1 MKGGNR
7 ILVIDD
13 EPTVTDGLRLLLND
27 AGYRV
32 ETAATGQQGVALF
45 NGGEFDLVVT
55 DLALPDVEGF
65 QVLKAVKEKDSSVEV
80 IMITGYG
87 SVDRAVE
94 AVKAGAFYFVEKPF
108 EPEGLLMLVERALDR
123 RALKADKD
131 QLIKRLSGRDSYHE
145 IVGRSKSMQDIFE
158 LIESVAKSDANI
170 LIVGESGTGKEMIAN
185 AIHYNSLRAKQN
197 FVKVNCAAL
206 PKELIESELFGHT
219 KGAFT
224 GAARDKE
231 GLIGAA
237 DGGSLLLDEIAE
249 MPVELQPKLLR
260 VLQERQY
267 LRLGSEKPVKVDFRL
282 ISATNRAPAEAIK
295 DQMLR
300 EDLFY
305 RISTITIEVP
315 PLRKRP
321 EDVQLLADT
330 FFKRFQAKYSKSVTG
345 FAQSAYDA
353 MFAYEWPGNVREL
366 ENAIE
371 RAVLLSQ
378 GTLVDA
384 KALPAEVQA
393 ARPVMSAASAAAS
406 AAPAPQP
413 PSAQPPAA
421 SQPGSASAQALPP
434 VAGTDQPPVVAPVA
448 QQPGGLYVPPGMTLE
463 EIERNV
469 IYQTLQRTKG
479 NKQAAANALGI
490 YRPRLYSKIK
500 KYNLTEFM

>member
-1 MKGGNR
+1 MKRENR

-13 EPTVTDGLRLLLND
+13 EPTVTDGLKLYLND
-27 AGYRV
+27 IGYRV
-32 ETAATGQQGVALF
+32 ETASSGEQGLALF
-45 NGGEFDLVVT
+45 RRGEYDLVVT
-55 DLALPDVEGF
+55 DLALPDIEGF
-65 QVLKAVKEKDSSVEV
+65 DVLKQVKEKDPTVEV

-108 EPEGLLMLVERALDR
+108 EPEGILMLIERALDR
-123 RALKADKD
+123 RALKADAE
-131 QLIKRLSGRDSYHE
+131 RLRDRLRGRDAYFD
-145 IVGRSKSMQDIFE
+145 IVGRSKAMQDIFE
-158 LIESVAKSDANI
+158 MIESVAKSDANI
-170 LIVGESGTGKEMIAN
+170 LIAGESGTGKELIAN

-224 GAARDKE
+224 GAAREKE

-237 DGGSLLLDEIAE
+237 DGGSLLLDEISE

-260 VLQERQY
+260 VLQERHY
-267 LRLGSEKPVKVDFRL
+267 HRLGSEKAVKVDFRL
-282 ISATNRAPAEAIK
+282 ITATNRIPQEAIK
-295 DQMLR
+295 EGLLR
-300 EDLFY
+300 EDLYY

-315 PLRKRP
+315 PLRKRV
-321 EDVQLLADT
+321 EDIQLIADY
-330 FFKRFQAKYSKSVTG
+330 FLKRFREKYHKDVTG
-345 FAQSAYDA
+345 FSQDAYDV
-353 MFAYEWPGNVREL
+353 MFNYEWPGNVREL
-366 ENAIE
+366 ENAVE
-371 RAVLLSQ
+371 RAVLLSP
-378 GTLVDA
+378 GPEITA
-384 KALPAEVQA
+384 SRLPLEVTA
-393 ARPVMSAASAAAS
+393 AQRVLASVPAAIATGSG
-406 AAPAPQP
+406 AAPPVTMA
-413 PSAQPPAA
+413 APPAA
-421 SQPGSASAQALPP
+421 STDTAAPGS
-434 VAGTDQPPVVAPVA
+434 
-448 QQPGGLYVPPGMTLE
+448 GGFHVPPGMTLE

>member
-1 MKGGNR
+1 VKKDNR

-13 EPTVTDGLRLLLND
+13 EPTVTDGLKLFLGD
-27 AGYRV
+27 AGYRID
-32 ETAATGQQGVALF
+32 TASSARYGLELF
-45 NGGEFDLVVT
+45 GRGEYDLVIT

-65 QVLKAVKEKDSSVEV
+65 EVLKQVKEQDPTIEV

-108 EPEGLLMLVERALDR
+108 EPDSLLMLVERALDR
-123 RALKADKD
+123 RTLKADAEKLRD
-131 QLIKRLSGRDSYHE
+131 KLRVRDSYFD
-145 IVGRSKSMQDIFE
+145 IVGRSKGMQDIFE
-158 LIESVAKSDANI
+158 MIESVAKSDANI
-170 LIVGESGTGKEMIAN
+170 LIIGESGTGKELIAN

-206 PKELIESELFGHT
+206 PKDLIESELFGHT

-231 GLIGAA
+231 GLIGSA
-237 DGGSLLLDEIAE
+237 DSGSLLLDEIAE

-267 LRLGSEKPVKVDFRL
+267 HRLGSERAVKVDFRL
-282 ISATNRAPAEAIK
+282 ISATNRNPQEAIR
-295 DQMLR
+295 DGLLR

-315 PLRKRP
+315 PLRKRV
-321 EDVQLLADT
+321 EDIQLVADY
-330 FFKRFQAKYSKSVTG
+330 FLKRFREKYHKNVAG
-345 FAQSAYDA
+345 FSQNAYDA
-353 MFAYEWPGNVREL
+353 MFTYEWPGNVREL
-366 ENAIE
+366 ENAVE
-371 RAVLLSQ
+371 RAVLLSHGAQ
-378 GTLVDA
+378 IEATNMPLEVTA
-384 KALPAEVQA
+384 NQRLLAAVPAVA
-393 ARPVMSAASAAAS
+393 SVVAGAGNGSAVMATA
-406 AAPAPQP
+406 
-413 PSAQPPAA
+413 PPAA
-421 SQPGSASAQALPP
+421 S
-434 VAGTDQPPVVAPVA
+434 TDSPHPVVGAF
-448 QQPGGLYVPPGMTLE
+448 QVPPGMTLE